1 MMYKLACMCLRAG
14 FLMMVSAQ
22 VFLCERCAGFVSM
35 VAQFLAFMNA
45 DMYRLCASISYK
57 VFCI

>member
-1 MMYKLACMCLRAG
+1 
-14 FLMMVSAQ
+14 MVGAR

-35 VAQFLAFMNA
+35 VVRVLAFMNA